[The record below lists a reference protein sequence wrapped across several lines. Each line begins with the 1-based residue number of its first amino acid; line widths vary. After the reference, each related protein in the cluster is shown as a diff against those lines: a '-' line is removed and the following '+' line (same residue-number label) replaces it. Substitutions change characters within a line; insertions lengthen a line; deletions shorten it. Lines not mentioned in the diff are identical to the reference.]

1 LPGAA
6 RAEPYISP
14 DEAKA
19 TQCELDEAGRPK
31 MGWCFVPSGSL
42 VAGDIIARSK
52 SSFGS
57 IRVRCL
63 SCCQAVYAE
72 QQRRPSLVNAWGLRD
87 DLVVLSIWSGISV
100 RGALPLGQSHS
111 CDSAETGEMS
121 ATVARRVDH
130 ECQREGTR
138 NIAAV
143 QASAVEIICVLDL
156 SVPDAFL
163 CGQRCSH
170 VQARV

>member
-1 LPGAA
+1 MNVH
-6 RAEPYISP
+6 
-14 DEAKA
+14 
-19 TQCELDEAGRPK
+19 ELDEAGRPK

-72 QQRRPSLVNAWGLRD
+72 QQRRPSLVNVWGLRD

-121 ATVARRVDH
+121 ATVDRRVR
-130 ECQREGTR
+130 QREGTR

-163 CGQRCSH
+163 CGQRCSL